1 MHYPPVIYIYLNV
14 WQLNFRYVDQK
25 DMLHVASAVDPCFIA
40 LSFLPEE
47 EQEST
52 FSRLQAEAVDGM
64 EEEASDVSNR
74 SPVEKIQV
82 NPCLPCS

>member
-1 MHYPPVIYIYLNV
+1 MSP
-14 WQLNFRYVDQK
+14 
-25 DMLHVASAVDPCFIA
+25 VDPRFKG
-40 LSFLPEE
+40 LPFLTEE
-47 EQEST
+47 EQKST